1 MLFRMIIAFFI
12 LFVVSFNAV
21 AGEHSY
27 TCKIMNVYQLN
38 SDGSLS
44 SSDLEKQFKGSEFLI
59 SRVTGE
65 IIGGEVVP
73 VLMTRSTKV
82 IIKDNDEYPFNSIPD
97 FAYQAQ
103 LTGINGFAPEEIKS
117 FFALSMGGTAFITG
131 LCK

>member
-1 MLFRMIIAFFI
+1 MIIAFFI

-27 TCKIMNVYQLN
+27 TCKIMHVYELDN
-38 SDGSLS
+38 DGSLKT
-44 SSDLEKQFKGSEFLI
+44 SDLEKQYKGSEFLF

-73 VLMTRSTKV
+73 TLLLRSAKV
-82 IIKDNDEYPFNSIPD
+82 IIKDNDEYPFKSIAD

-103 LTGINGFAPEEIKS
+103 LTGINEFVPEEKKS
-117 FFALSMGGTAFITG
+117 FFTISMGGAGFITG
-131 LCK
+131 LCE